1 MNILIINHYAGNPEL
16 GMEFRPYYFAR
27 EWVKKGH
34 SVSIIGASYSHIRR
48 VNPIVKKDFQN
59 ENISGIDY
67 YWIKTGKYDSNGIKR
82 AITMF
87 EFISKLWVNAKKIV
101 KDINPDVV
109 ICSSTYPLDTYVGQK
124 IKRLS
129 AKNVLLVHEIHDM
142 WPLSPI
148 EIGGMSPNHPFIKIM
163 QMAEN
168 SFCRNSDKIV
178 SLLPAAKDYLID
190 HGMKGDKFEVVM
202 NGVLLEDWKDSTELP
217 EKIVE
222 HFNMI
227 KQSGKLNIC
236 FCGSIHK
243 SYGLEPFIEAVL
255 KTEGVYATFIG
266 PGLDKKELEDRTKE
280 NRDKVRFFDP
290 IPKTSIPKVFEYID
304 ASYVGSLPYSLNR
317 FGICMNKLFDSM
329 MGGKPILYAV
339 DAPNNYIEEYDCG
352 ISVDVGD
359 EGSIIDGIN
368 KLKNME
374 EKERL
379 VMGNN
384 GRKAALENFNYKVL
398 SEKFMHIL
406 TDNIYMEEN

>member
-178 SLLPAAKDYLID
+178 SLLPAAKEYLVE
-190 HGMKGDKFEVVM
+190 HGMASDKYHVVT
-202 NGVLLEDWKDSTELP
+202 NGVVLSEWEKPKPLP
-217 EKIVE
+217 SSLNS
-222 HFNMI
+222 HFKEI
-227 KQSGKLNIC
+227 KQRGYTSIC
-236 FCGSIHK
+236 FCGSLHK
-243 SYGLEPFIEAVL
+243 ASALEYLIEAV
-255 KTEGVYATFIG
+255 GRVSNIYVTFIG
-266 PGLDKKELEDRTKE
+266 PGFDRKELEEKAAPYKE
-280 NRDKVRFFDP
+280 RIKFFDA
-290 IPKTSIPKVFEYID
+290 IPKKCIPYVFDNID
-304 ASYVGSLPYSLNR
+304 IFYVGSLKYPLNR
-317 FGICMNKLFDSM
+317 FGICMNKVFDAM

-339 DAPNNYIEEYDCG
+339 DGANNYIEEYGCG
-352 ISVDVGD
+352 VTVNPEDAEDLV
-359 EGSIIDGIN
+359 EGILKIN
-368 KLKNME
+368 MLSDA
-374 EKERL
+374 EKKR
-379 VMGNN
+379 MGEN
-384 GRKAALENFNYKVL
+384 GRRAALETFNYDVL
-398 SEKFMHIL
+398 AEMFLQIL
-406 TDNIYMEEN
+406 KNRI